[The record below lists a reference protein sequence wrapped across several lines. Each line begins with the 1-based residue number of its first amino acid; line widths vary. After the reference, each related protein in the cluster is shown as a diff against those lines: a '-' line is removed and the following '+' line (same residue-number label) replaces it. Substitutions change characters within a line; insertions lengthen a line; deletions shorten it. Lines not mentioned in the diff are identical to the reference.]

1 MWLFYEV
8 NKRILVNAENSA
20 WQTVKY
26 SIMLV
31 IINIIR

>member
-20 WQTVKY
+20 WQTV
-26 SIMLV
+26 SIQYMVV